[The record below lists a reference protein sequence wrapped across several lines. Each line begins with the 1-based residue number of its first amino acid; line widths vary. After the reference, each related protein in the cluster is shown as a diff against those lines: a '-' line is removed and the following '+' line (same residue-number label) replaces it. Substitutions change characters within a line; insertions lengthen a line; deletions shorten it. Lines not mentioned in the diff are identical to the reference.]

1 MSASA
6 SPRPAEGGGEPD
18 VTVVVMAYNEAATLS
33 PVVDELA
40 GALGALG
47 RPWELVIV
55 DDGST
60 DGTGELADR
69 LAATRSGVH
78 VIHHSVNL
86 GLGGVY
92 RTGFGVARGRHVTFF
107 PADGQ
112 FPATILP
119 AFRGAIESA
128 DLVLGTLPGRR
139 GTPLSTLLSFVE
151 RGLYR
156 ALLGPMPRF
165 QGILMFR
172 RTLVAGMD
180 LRSEGRGWAV
190 LMEFIL
196 RVARGGARVVNLPTS
211 IRPRTA
217 GHSKVNNL
225 RTILANLRQVLALRR
240 ILMPTGGGVAG
251 RS

>member
-1 MSASA
+1 
-6 SPRPAEGGGEPD
+6 
-18 VTVVVMAYNEAATLS
+18 MAYNEAATLS

-40 GALGALG
+40 GALRALG
-47 RPWELVIV
+47 RPWEMVIV

-60 DGTGELADR
+60 DGTGQQADR
-69 LAATRSGVH
+69 LAATRSSVH
-78 VIHHSVNL
+78 VIHHPVNL

-92 RTGFGVARGRHVTFF
+92 RTGFGAARGRHVTFF

-112 FPATILP
+112 FPATIL
-119 AFRGAIESA
+119 ADFRGAIEAA
-128 DLVLGTLPGRR
+128 DLVLGTLPERR
-139 GTPLSTLLSFVE
+139 GTPLSTLLSLVE

-156 ALLGPMPRF
+156 ALLGPLPRF

-172 RTLVAGMD
+172 RALLGGMD

-196 RVARGGARVVNLPTS
+196 RVARGGARVVNRPTS
-211 IRPRTA
+211 IRPRSA

-225 RTILANLRQVLALRR
+225 RTILANLQQVLALRHLLTTTR
-240 ILMPTGGGVAG
+240 GGAA
-251 RS
+251 